1 MSFLK
6 RSRPFHDLPRFGD
19 LSEAE
24 MKRVC
29 ESGREV
35 HVPEGWSLLNE
46 STPPDQAYLVVEG
59 TLEVK
64 HHGKKIAEL
73 GRGDIVGEIG
83 VAAHR
88 LRTGTVTA
96 VTALEMLHLT
106 QKSFQQL
113 YDDIPAFR
121 AAVDETVSSRLSELA
136 VDDAAE

>member
-6 RSRPFHDLPRFGD
+6 RSRPFHDLPRFGH
-19 LSEAE
+19 LSEDE

-29 ESGREV
+29 EAGREV
-35 HVPEGWSLLNE
+35 HVPEGWSLLSE

-64 HHGKKIAEL
+64 HHGKKVAEL

-83 VAAHR
+83 ITAHR

-96 VTALEMLHLT
+96 LTPLEMLHLT
-106 QKSFQQL
+106 QQAFQKL

-121 AAVDETVSSRLSELA
+121 SAVDETVSSRLQELA
-136 VDDAAE
+136 VSDAE

>member
-35 HVPEGWSLLNE
+35 HVPEE